1 MLADLTLKITP
12 KMLHRE
18 TRRKALYW
26 DDRPAPPGPQRNYS
40 FAPAGSPGQYDPFLK
55 GDTILKS
62 MISKEEAPHVG
73 KEAQSL
79 DKRKVAVPSGTR
91 L

>member
-1 MLADLTLKITP
+1 MLIDLALKITP
-12 KMLHRE
+12 RMLTDAQGSE
-18 TRRKALYW
+18 KESLVL
-26 DDRPAPPGPQRNYS
+26 GP
-40 FAPAGSPGQYDPFLK
+40 PGQYDPFLK